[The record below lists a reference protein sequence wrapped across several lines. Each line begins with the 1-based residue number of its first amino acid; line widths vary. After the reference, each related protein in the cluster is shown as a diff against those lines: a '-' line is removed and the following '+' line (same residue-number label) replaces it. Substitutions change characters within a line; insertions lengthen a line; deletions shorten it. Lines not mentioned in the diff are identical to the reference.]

1 MSYEQWKALT
11 PRQRAKAPAGA
22 GGYLRPQHYVTISL
36 DADLAEWLLAN
47 VVGRSSF
54 TADMEETVITALRVI
69 RGDLDS
75 RELDVIK
82 AQAGTLRRQG
92 KRPQLS

>member
-1 MSYEQWKALT
+1 MMSYEQWKALN
-11 PRQRAKAPAGA
+11 PRQRAKAPAVA

-36 DADLAEWLLAN
+36 DADLAAWLLEN

-69 RGDLDS
+69 RG
-75 RELDVIK
+75 ELDAGVLDAIK
-82 AQAGTLRRQG
+82 AQAGVSGRRR
-92 KRPQLS
+92 KRP